1 MAINS
6 SALSLKTDCS
16 ALFWPRFIC
25 VCKNSP
31 SAKSELLPSLSA
43 STLPGFASRP
53 KWPAGPFAHGK
64 SKNVQ
69 RVFCGHTHEALSLSR
84 DDVEYY
90 NTGSWTQES
99 ATYVAIDH
107 QGVRI
112 CEYQSGDPLHYDLG
126 DGLEF
131 DFDNLARVQSS
142 E

>member
-1 MAINS
+1 M
-6 SALSLKTDCS
+6 LSTFLAQIHLRLQKF
-16 ALFWPRFIC
+16 AFGKKRIVAFLERFDTAWLRL
-25 VCKNSP
+25 
-31 SAKSELLPSLSA
+31 SAKV
-43 STLPGFASRP
+43 
-53 KWPAGPFAHGK
+53 AGGALAHGK

-69 RVFCGHTHEALSLSR
+69 RIFCGHTQEALSLSR

-112 CEYQSGDPLHYDLG
+112 YEYQSRDPLHYDFG
-126 DGLEF
+126 DGVEF